1 MPEPSSELLGL
12 VSDDRRLAIL
22 LALLEHRGDNP
33 QEPGLSFS
41 ALQEAAAIEDPGN
54 FNYHLDRLCGPLITN
69 EDEGYELTHTG
80 EKVAGLLVS
89 GAYDD
94 PEQETAHTT
103 DRTCPHQG
111 CEAPLAVTLSPG
123 GTAVRCTDEH
133 FCFET
138 GLLPG
143 ADPGRDAAELFDL
156 AVLQWQ
162 EYLEFIGRGEAC
174 PNCFGRMPGGL
185 EVRDVDGHTVAVATF
200 TCERCGR
207 TVTTP
212 PGAVAVRHPA
222 VVALYHR
229 AGEDVRTVPPWE
241 MRLLDPTATT
251 IRDPEAPVVVAT
263 AHAGEEAID
272 VTIGPEVA
280 VRAVDPTTPDTAEDL
295 AAEAESD

>member
-12 VSDDRRLAIL
+12 LSDDRRLSIL

-41 ALQEAAAIEDPGN
+41 GLREAADIDDPGN
-54 FNYHLDRLCGPLITN
+54 FNYHLDRLCGPFITDT
-69 EDEGYELTHTG
+69 EVGYELTHTG

-94 PEQETAHTT
+94 PEAETAHTI

-111 CEAPLAVTLSPG
+111 CEAPLAVNLSSG
-123 GTAVRCTDEH
+123 GTEVRCTEEH

-143 ADPGRDAAELFDL
+143 ADPGRDATDLLDL

-174 PNCFGRMPGGL
+174 PNCFGRMPGDMDIR
-185 EVRDVDGHTVAVATF
+185 EVEGHTIAVATF

-207 TVTTP
+207 TVRTP
-212 PGAVAVRHPA
+212 PGAVAIRHPA

-241 MRLLDPTATT
+241 MRLLDFTAGT
-251 IRDPEAPVVVAT
+251 IQDGEAPVVVAR
-263 AHAGEEAID
+263 AQAGEEALD
-272 VTIGPEVA
+272 VTIGPEMD
-280 VRAVDPTTPDTAEDL
+280 VRKVEPTTPDPSTTPT
-295 AAEAESD
+295 AEAESE